1 MFRIVAINVK
11 VIGILRI
18 YILSVVQDEKQW
30 RRRCTL
36 SRILRKLSGTNSTTN
51 GHVYFDTKPYQ
62 TIYTLMG
69 FIYIHILSSCFV

>member
-30 RRRCTL
+30 RRAM
-36 SRILRKLSGTNSTTN
+36 
-51 GHVYFDTKPYQ
+51 HVIPHITKA
-62 TIYTLMG
+62 IRN
-69 FIYIHILSSCFV
+69 